1 LQACDEALPSRPK
14 PLRRLRREPFRSICS
29 SINLS
34 LTTRPLTAAGLLIF
48 YFADMIF
55 LDVAMPE
62 PRHCLAAALAAF
74 LIAPLSARAAEDEI
88 WNTWIT
94 PSWLDDHVAAVRS
107 TTATRRAPALNRTQ
121 VWTSGLARTAR
132 DAFDATRLDEAVGA
146 KLRPFQD
153 IAFTIGTA
161 ITHTGQVSRSLSSS
175 VNWETTWSREL
186 RGLGGLRI
194 DLGTIGSFGSGHTAY
209 SQSVSGTLGIPLALP
224 LGTWTTE
231 IRLSPS
237 MNVDTASGQFGTSLA
252 SEIVS
257 RTDLGSETGAFG
269 SELNLKVGYGVAP
282 DARPSAFA
290 GVEIRITPNL

>member
-1 LQACDEALPSRPK
+1 
-14 PLRRLRREPFRSICS
+14 
-29 SINLS
+29 
-34 LTTRPLTAAGLLIF
+34 
-48 YFADMIF
+48 
-55 LDVAMPE
+55 MPE
-62 PRHCLAAALAAF
+62 PRRCLAAALAAF

-88 WNTWIT
+88 WNAWMT
-94 PSWLDDHVAAVRS
+94 PSWLDDHVAAVRTT
-107 TTATRRAPALNRTQ
+107 TTARRAHALNRTQ

-132 DAFDATRLDEAVGA
+132 DAFGATQLDEAVGA

-161 ITHTGQVSRSLSSS
+161 ITHTGQITRSLSSS
-175 VNWETTWSREL
+175 VNWEMTWSREL
-186 RGLGGLRI
+186 KRRGRLRI
-194 DLGTIGSFGSGHTAY
+194 ELGTIGSFGSGHIAY

-224 LGTWTTE
+224 LGAWTAE

-237 MNVDTASGQFGTSLA
+237 MNVDTASGQVGTSLA

-282 DARPSAFA
+282 DTRPSAFA

>member
-1 LQACDEALPSRPK
+1 
-14 PLRRLRREPFRSICS
+14 
-29 SINLS
+29 
-34 LTTRPLTAAGLLIF
+34 
-48 YFADMIF
+48 
-55 LDVAMPE
+55 MPE

-88 WNTWIT
+88 WNAWIT

-107 TTATRRAPALNRTQ
+107 TTATRRAHALNHTQ
-121 VWTSGLARTAR
+121 VWTSGLVRTAR

-175 VNWETTWSREL
+175 VDWETTWSREL
-186 RGLGGLRI
+186 KGLGGLRI
-194 DLGTIGSFGSGHTAY
+194 DLGTTGSFGSGHTAY
-209 SQSVSGTLGIPLALP
+209 SQSVSGTLGVPLALP
-224 LGTWTTE
+224 LGAWTTE

-269 SELNLKVGYGVAP
+269 SELNLKIGYGVAP

-290 GVEIRITPNL
+290 RVEITITPNL